1 MPKFAQNTG
10 TDMVSSIIRMLTNHN
25 RAPLV
30 AMLGLLFVF
39 PSCSLARPNL
49 SKDADVTKKLVGQ
62 WSEAGRIRVFY
73 GSGEYF
79 VDPEPEGRAVGKWR
93 LHNGILSIFWPPGA
107 GKPVIEQILAISDSR
122 LITVVD
128 GVKHVY
134 RRVNP
139 Y

>member
-1 MPKFAQNTG
+1 MKFAQNTG
-10 TDMVSSIIRMLTNHN
+10 TDMVSSIIRMFTNHS
-25 RAPLV
+25 RASLA

-39 PSCSLARPNL
+39 PSCSLARPSL

-73 GSGEYF
+73 GNGEYF
-79 VDPEPEGRAVGKWR
+79 VDPEPEGRPVGKWH
-93 LHNGILSIFWPPGA
+93 LHNGVLSIFWPPGA
-107 GKPVIEQILAISDSR
+107 AKPLTEQILTISDSR
-122 LITVVD
+122 LVTVVG